1 MNTRSIRRELRASWA
16 FIERNFN
23 LTKRYWK
30 WEVVFLVYTVAN
42 SVTMGFIGKGVEA
55 FSGATLDTSYLI
67 LYMLLGSIL
76 WGYLSILFE
85 IVAETVAW
93 ERWEE
98 TIEYTFMAP
107 IHRANHLLSV
117 CVYAIL
123 YGIIRSGLILF
134 AVAFFFDLSLSSA
147 NLLSAAGIL
156 SVASFSFVG
165 LGITAA
171 ILPLISPEKGVQV
184 VHIFQALLLMF
195 SGVYYEIDVLPYWM
209 QVVARFSPATYAL
222 RGMRAAIL
230 EGQPFLSLW
239 DQIWPLMLLGAALL
253 PMGMI
258 TFGRM
263 EIWAKTK
270 GVLKRSG

>member
-1 MNTRSIRRELRASWA
+1 MSSQQLVKELRASWA

-23 LTKRYWK
+23 FSKRYWK
-30 WEVVFLVYTVAN
+30 WELVFFVYTMAN

-55 FSGATLDTSYLI
+55 FSGTKLDTSYLI

-107 IHRANHLLSV
+107 VRRATHLLST
-117 CVYAIL
+117 CGYAIL
-123 YGIIRSGLILF
+123 YGILRSGMILL
-134 AVAFFFDLSLSSA
+134 VVSIFFDLNLQKA

-156 SVASFSFVG
+156 AVSSFSFVG
-165 LGITAA
+165 LGIVAA
-171 ILPLISPEKGVQV
+171 VLPLISPEKGVQV

-195 SGVYYEIDVLPYWM
+195 SGVYYEVDVLPGWM
-209 QVVARFSPATYAL
+209 QQVGKLSPATYAL
-222 RGMRAAIL
+222 RGMRASVL
-230 EGQPFLSLW
+230 EGRKMTEMWSS
-239 DQIWPLMLLGAALL
+239 IWPLILLGALLL
-253 PMGMI
+253 PSGLMF
-258 TFGRM
+258 FGKM
-263 EIWAKTK
+263 EKWAKRR

>member
-1 MNTRSIRRELRASWA
+1 MSGKALAQELRASWA

-23 LTKRYWK
+23 FTKRYWK
-30 WEVVFLVYTVAN
+30 WEVVFFVYTIAN
-42 SVTMGFIGKGVEA
+42 SVTMGFIGKGVES
-55 FSGATLDTSYLI
+55 FSGTELNTSYLI

-107 IHRANHLLSV
+107 VRRATHLLST
-117 CVYAIL
+117 CGYAIL
-123 YGIIRSGLILF
+123 YGILRSGLILL
-134 AVAFFFDLSLSSA
+134 VVSVFFDLDLSSA

-156 SVASFSFVG
+156 AVSSFSFVG
-165 LGITAA
+165 LGIVAA
-171 ILPLISPEKGVQV
+171 VLPLISPEKGVQV

-195 SGVYYEIDVLPYWM
+195 SGVYYEIDVLPVWM
-209 QVVARFSPATYAL
+209 QQVGKISPATYAL
-222 RGMRAAIL
+222 RGMRASIL
-230 EGQPFLSLW
+230 EGKTMLEMSN
-239 DQIWPLMLLGAALL
+239 DVWPLIFLGALLL
-253 PMGMI
+253 PSGLL
-258 TFGRM
+258 FFRRM
-263 EIWAKTK
+263 ESWAKRK